1 MNPSIKKE
9 KRDPAERFTYYRL
22 ALPADNTTT
31 PKQAHTLIQ
40 SLAEI
45 GWQKGKLG
53 WQRPLL
59 FRFLL
64 LKEAGQSTVRL
75 LFGIPT
81 SRDDS
86 FRSAFRVAYPHV
98 HLISEPSPFPTS
110 PAVDRRAL
118 AIAFRK
124 GGQGL
129 ETWLPLASFRIGG
142 HDDPL
147 DGILVAMGQD
157 TASQWVLE
165 VFMTPM
171 RDRRFQRVIAAKS
184 RPPGQKGNAGFS
196 LSEVFSEVFGTS
208 PRPKQPVHPTPDPF
222 VNIRPL
228 VQSRIKATERPF
240 QVSVRLLA
248 TGSTSAR
255 SHLHAM
261 LGAIA
266 QLRSE
271 GRLVPSRI
279 GKRRL
284 ARAMQRGTATRPMW
298 WTSGEL
304 ASLVHLPEQEQPGF
318 SHVVTTQG
326 IVMPPPPALT
336 KGLRL
341 GWSNFPGTEDR
352 EIHISLGQAA
362 KHTFLAGATGSGK
375 TTTLLH
381 IMLGMTEEM
390 NAHPDTAPGF
400 TFFDPHGG
408 AIERLLSHIP
418 PSLHD
423 KVHVIP
429 LGPTPFPRGLNLFR
443 MEHKSDAE
451 AITGEFVTT
460 LQELWPGSRPRS
472 EHYLRNNV
480 LSLLSAPPQTVL
492 GIAHLFS
499 DDRFRDRIV
508 RDLPPHLQQFW
519 TGEFAEIRNIADHL
533 GPLWNKL
540 GALTTYP
547 SLRRILGQTKSA
559 IDTRTIMDDG
569 HIVLIDGSGCTTDA
583 VKIIAG
589 LYLIDL
595 HFTCKRR
602 PEHRSRL
609 HIFFGDESH
618 LYAVN
623 VLQKI
628 LAEDRKFGLSL
639 FLATQY
645 LDQLPD
651 PILAGILGNVGT
663 LILLQ
668 LGGPDADRLTRWL
681 KPDVSSRD
689 LMALPEMNA
698 LVRTKQ
704 GGGATELFSMQ
715 SPLVPSGNAAW
726 AEQAKAHSDQVDGR
740 SAEQVDD
747 DILAMYPT
755 AKGRG
760 TNTFQ
765 T

>member
-1 MNPSIKKE
+1 MNPSVKRKN
-9 KRDPAERFTYYRL
+9 RDPAERFTYYRL
-22 ALPADNTTT
+22 ALPGDNTTT
-31 PKQAHTLIQ
+31 PTQAHTLVQ

-53 WQRPLL
+53 WQRPLP

-64 LKEAGQSTVRL
+64 VKEAGQSAVRIL
-75 LFGIPT
+75 MGIPA

-86 FRSAFRVAYPHV
+86 FRSAFRVAYPRV
-98 HLISEPSPFPTS
+98 HLIAQVSPFPTV
-110 PAVDRRAL
+110 PTVDRRTL

-129 ETWLPLASFRIGG
+129 ETWLPLAPFRVGG
-142 HDDPL
+142 HGDPL

-157 TASQWVLE
+157 SASHWILE
-165 VFMTPM
+165 VWMTPM
-171 RDRRFQRVIAAKS
+171 RDGRFQRVISAKS
-184 RPPGQKGNAGFS
+184 RSPGQKGHSGFS
-196 LSEVFSEVFGTS
+196 LSEVLAEVFGKS
-208 PRPKQPVHPTPDPF
+208 PVPKQPPRPTPDPYAH
-222 VNIRPL
+222 VRPI
-228 VQSRIKATERPF
+228 VQSRVKAAERPF
-240 QVSVRLLA
+240 HVSVRLFA

-255 SHLHAM
+255 GHLHAI
-261 LGAIA
+261 LGAVA
-266 QLRSE
+266 QLRAE

-279 GKRRL
+279 AKRRL
-284 ARAMQRGTATRPMW
+284 AKAMAHGAPTRPMW

-304 ASLVHLPEQEQPGF
+304 ASLVHLPDQEQPGF

-326 IVMPPPPALT
+326 IVLPPPPAQAQ
-336 KGLRL
+336 GLRL
-341 GWSNFPGTEDR
+341 GWSNFPGAEGR
-352 EIHISLGQAA
+352 EIRISLGQAA

-375 TTTLLH
+375 TTTLLN
-381 IMLGMTEEM
+381 IMLGMVEERKV
-390 NAHPDTAPGF
+390 HPATAPGF

-418 PSLHD
+418 PNLHD

-472 EHYLRNNV
+472 EHYLRNNL
-480 LSLLSAPPQTVL
+480 LSLLHEPPQTVL
-492 GIAHLFS
+492 GITHLFS
-499 DDRFRDRIV
+499 DERFRDRIV
-508 RDLPPHLQQFW
+508 PNLPPHLQQFW

-547 SLRRILGQTKSA
+547 SLRRILGQTKNA
-559 IDTRTIMDDG
+559 VDTRTVMDDG

-704 GGGATELFSMQ
+704 DGGVTKLFSMQ
-715 SPLVPSGNAAW
+715 SPLVPSGNTAW
-726 AEQAKAHSDQVDGR
+726 VEQAKAHSDQVDGHP
-740 SAEQVDD
+740 AEQVDD
-747 DILAMYPT
+747 DILAMYPA

>member
-1 MNPSIKKE
+1 MNPFARGKK
-9 KRDPAERFTYYRL
+9 RNPTDPFTYVRL
-22 ALPADNTTT
+22 ALPPDATTAPT
-31 PKQAHTLIQ
+31 QAHTLLQ

-45 GWQKGKLG
+45 CWQKGKLG
-53 WQRPLL
+53 WQRPLP
-59 FRFLL
+59 FRFLVV
-64 LKEAGQSTVRL
+64 KEGGQSTVRL
-75 LFGIPT
+75 LMGIPV

-98 HLISEPSPFPTS
+98 HLIAELNPFPTVR
-110 PAVDRRAL
+110 PVDRRTL

-129 ETWLPLASFRIGG
+129 ETWLPLAAFRVGG
-142 HDDPL
+142 AGDPL

-157 TASQWVLE
+157 TASHWILDVC
-165 VFMTPM
+165 MTPM
-171 RDRRFQRVIAAKS
+171 RDGRFQRVITAKS
-184 RPPGQKGNAGFS
+184 RPPGLKGHSSFS
-196 LSEVFSEVFGTS
+196 LSEVLAEVFGKS
-208 PRPKQPVHPTPDPF
+208 PLPKQSTHPAPDPYAD
-222 VNIRPL
+222 IRPI
-228 VQSRIKATERPF
+228 VRSRIKATERPF
-240 QVSVRLLA
+240 HVSVRLLA

-255 SHLHAM
+255 GHLHAILSAM
-261 LGAIA
+261 A
-266 QLRSE
+266 QLRGE
-271 GRLVPSRI
+271 GRLVPSRLA
-279 GKRRL
+279 KRRL
-284 ARAMQRGTATRPMW
+284 AKAMQRGAPTRSMW

-304 ASLVHLPEQEQPGF
+304 VSLVHLPDHEQPGF
-318 SHVVTTQG
+318 AHVVTTQG
-326 IVMPPPPALT
+326 IVLPPPPSLT
-336 KGLRL
+336 QGLRL
-341 GWSNFPGTEDR
+341 GWSNFPGAEGTEIR
-352 EIHISLGQAA
+352 ISLGQAA

-375 TTTLLH
+375 TTTLLQ
-381 IMLGMTEEM
+381 IMLGMIEEM

-418 PSLHD
+418 PTLHD

-508 RDLPPHLQQFW
+508 KDLPPHLQQFW

-559 IDTRTIMDDG
+559 IDTRTVMDNG

-681 KPDVSSRD
+681 RPEVSSRD

-704 GGGATELFSMQ
+704 DGGATKLFSMQ
-715 SPLVPSGNAAW
+715 SPLVPPGNAAW
-726 AEQAKAHSDQVDGR
+726 AEQAKAHSDKIDGR
-740 SAEQVDD
+740 PAEQVDD
-747 DILAMYPT
+747 DILAMYP
-755 AKGRG
+755 APKNRG
-760 TNTFQ
+760 TNSFLT
-765 T
+765 